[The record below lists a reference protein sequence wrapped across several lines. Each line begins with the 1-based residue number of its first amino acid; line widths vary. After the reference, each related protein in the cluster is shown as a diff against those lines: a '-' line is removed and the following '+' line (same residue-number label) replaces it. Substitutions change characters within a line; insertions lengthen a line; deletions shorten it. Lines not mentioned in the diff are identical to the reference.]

1 MAFYQDRAEF
11 VEDGHLD
18 VCMRA
23 SGERMKS
30 EATGRNKFNE
40 SFFTLA
46 NDAKGNK
53 AYQVEEDFDLTAVR
67 KLAHPD
73 ESMETDTT
81 RKYLEVGLVFGKS
94 PNLYLATG
102 NPRDKKREA
111 EMEQRGV
118 LPRDDFALRVFTPAT
133 DVVKKQVK
141 YYVAAK
147 STNGNFQPRVVRAEM
162 VFFYPEFWR
171 GIDNIP
177 TIRDRLTAVNKVCR
191 EVACSKKQG
200 DPGASVLVVPDDTN
214 KTRFQ
219 HPSKTTTSDNVAS
232 LVLML
237 HTMYLETGDVNY
249 LVMIKETLKKHNGMN
264 QFGPQTRTEGIYAFL
279 DFGETLT
286 DDLALEMV
294 EELRE
299 TWPRGA
305 GKSGLSYSGKLPL
318 LLHLLN
324 GDKICEEAIK
334 VALLATEL
342 HGDRLPQTYLPP
354 MTEEDKDK
362 KPLTLQSMRHV
373 LRCLTYVHGQIKD
386 YADRATA
393 EVVDQYGGALPHR
406 SFSDLMARI
415 SSAKDKKEAE
425 GLYSELMAL
434 HVAACVDT
442 NQQVSKS
449 LGEVTR
455 FITDIL
461 GRTKE

>member
-1 MAFYQDRAEF
+1 
-11 VEDGHLD
+11 
-18 VCMRA
+18 
-23 SGERMKS
+23 
-30 EATGRNKFNE
+30 
-40 SFFTLA
+40 
-46 NDAKGNK
+46 
-53 AYQVEEDFDLTAVR
+53 
-67 KLAHPD
+67 
-73 ESMETDTT
+73 
-81 RKYLEVGLVFGKS
+81 
-94 PNLYLATG
+94 
-102 NPRDKKREA
+102 
-111 EMEQRGV
+111 
-118 LPRDDFALRVFTPAT
+118 
-133 DVVKKQVK
+133 
-141 YYVAAK
+141 
-147 STNGNFQPRVVRAEM
+147 
-162 VFFYPEFWR
+162 
-171 GIDNIP
+171 
-177 TIRDRLTAVNKVCR
+177 
-191 EVACSKKQG
+191 
-200 DPGASVLVVPDDTN
+200 
-214 KTRFQ
+214 
-219 HPSKTTTSDNVAS
+219 
-232 LVLML
+232 
-237 HTMYLETGDVNY
+237 MYLETGDVNY

-286 DDLALEMV
+286 DDLALEMTQV
-294 EELRE
+294 RLDVD
-299 TWPRGA
+299 A
-305 GKSGLSYSGKLPL
+305 GFLVALHGLLVQLGPEAQAKVDFRTLENFLSFY
-318 LLHLLN
+318 HLLN

-434 HVAACVDT
+434 HAAACVDT

-461 GRTKE
+461 GRTEE